1 MAWKAPFRPRTDN
14 GVTQGYN
21 DGLVMIYSVTDS
33 AAPGYEPKPQLTKKL
48 ALRYEERSL
57 GIRRY
62 YEAMQN
68 QISVERVVRCPR
80 VAGVTNQDVAQ
91 TEDGTYY
98 RIDLVQAVTDVYPP
112 SMDLT
117 LAKYIQNPEVIV

>member
-21 DGLVMIYSVTDS
+21 DGLVIIYPVTDS

-117 LAKYIQNPEVIV
+117 LAKYIQNPEVVE

>member
-33 AAPGYEPKPQLTKKL
+33 AAPGYETKPKLTKKL

-117 LAKYIQNPEVIV
+117 LAKYIQNPEVVE

>member
-33 AAPGYEPKPQLTKKL
+33 AAPGYEPKPQTTLKCK
-48 ALRYEERSL
+48 LRYEEQRL
-57 GIRRY
+57 GIQRY
-62 YEAMQN
+62 YSGRQN
-68 QISVERVVRCPR
+68 QVEIERVLRVPR
-80 VAGVTNQDVAQ
+80 YGGITNQDVAV

-117 LAKYIQNPEVIV
+117 LAKYIQNPEVVE